1 MFLKNNLIHI
11 YIKIYS
17 SSIFCA
23 NHPLPVIAVDM
34 FIIVVLC
41 TGLSL
46 LRITTDPIELWAAPQ
61 SRYVSDYL
69 VLQMQ
74 NIITNDDP
82 VVTLSDY
89 I

>member
-1 MFLKNNLIHI
+1 MHI
-11 YIKIYS
+11 QIYS

-46 LRITTDPIELWAAPQ
+46 LRITTDPIELWAAPK

-69 VLQMQ
+69 VSQIQ
-74 NIITNDDP
+74 HIISNDDRR
-82 VVTLSDY
+82 VTLCDC